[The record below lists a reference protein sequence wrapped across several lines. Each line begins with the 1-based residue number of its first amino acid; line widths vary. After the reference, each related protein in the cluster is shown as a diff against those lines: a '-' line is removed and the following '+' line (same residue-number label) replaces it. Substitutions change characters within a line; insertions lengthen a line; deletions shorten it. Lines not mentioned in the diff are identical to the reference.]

1 MGKMVYKIFDGYSIA
16 FICFIQWGIA
26 TMGIKVGLK
35 SKGEEDLRRGLVCIR
50 TKEYELSIP
59 PFTASNFFQGQFS
72 EKTARIFPA
81 MRQPRWHHPIAVAT
95 RLVKFS
101 FNTVFDFTKI
111 VFLFYER

>member
-1 MGKMVYKIFDGYSIA
+1 MRKRNKIFLDGYSIA

-59 PFTASNFFQGQFS
+59 PFTASIFF
-72 EKTARIFPA
+72 KAN
-81 MRQPRWHHPIAVAT
+81 
-95 RLVKFS
+95 LVKKLQEFS
-101 FNTVFDFTKI
+101 RPCDNLAGTTQ
-111 VFLFYER
+111 